1 MLNFEVDKTQIWH
14 VERSGLKDMYG
25 FMNPFPGIGIEAGLP
40 EVIVPGGYLEIE
52 LSSAA
57 EFGELYYPTKNVVW
71 VEGNIWRLYFEEDMK
86 EVVFGAMIHYIGNMP
101 LNRVAAGLR
110 IFGRICLLHLNFKL
124 DEKM

>member
-1 MLNFEVDKTQIWH
+1 
-14 VERSGLKDMYG
+14 
-25 FMNPFPGIGIEAGLP
+25 MNPFPGIGIEAGLP

-86 EVVFGAMIHYIGNMP
+86 EVVFGAMIHYIGRKTFELMF
-101 LNRVAAGLR
+101 LYFCEHQ
-110 IFGRICLLHLNFKL
+110 I
-124 DEKM
+124 